1 MLELNYRV
9 TLSDF
14 REASYYGVYMRK
26 RNMFRAAV
34 AVLLFCF
41 VYAVLWR
48 NGVVQM
54 EPIIPLFAC
63 AYLVWALVTLG
74 GVEKQILKYAKRP
87 DTLIGVEY
95 RACFEEG
102 SFSFEIPERKFYVA
116 GGLSD
121 LSGAYELF
129 HCFLIY
135 VTGSDLFIVPIS
147 KLTKNEIAALRQAL
161 KSSLGDGFISMFD
174 RNKSRK

>member
-1 MLELNYRV
+1 MLELSYRV

-14 REASYYGVYMRK
+14 REASYYGVFVRK

-48 NGVVQM
+48 NNIVQA
-54 EPIIPLFAC
+54 EPIVPLFAC
-63 AYLVWALVTLG
+63 AYLVWVLITLG
-74 GVEKQILKYAKRP
+74 GVEKQILKYARQP

-95 RACFEEG
+95 RACFEDG
-102 SFSFEIPERKFYVA
+102 SFRFEIPERAFCVS
-116 GGLSD
+116 GRISELS
-121 LSGAYELF
+121 SAYELF

-147 KLTKNEIAALRQAL
+147 KLTKNETTALRQTL

-174 RNKSRK
+174 RDKSRK